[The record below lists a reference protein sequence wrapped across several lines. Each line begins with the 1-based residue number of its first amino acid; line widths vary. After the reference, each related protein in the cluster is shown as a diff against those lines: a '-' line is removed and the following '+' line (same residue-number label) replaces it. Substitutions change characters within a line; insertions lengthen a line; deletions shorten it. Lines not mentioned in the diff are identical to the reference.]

1 MVNQTVM
8 FYEDM
13 LSADSH
19 MRKMI
24 KDGYKVVT
32 MAATPKHGVIV
43 VYEQVE
49 KPPSGGSR
57 GLMDDIKNGKG
68 LPPLPKKEW
77 E

>member
-32 MAATPKHGVIV
+32 MAASPKNGVMV
-43 VYEQVE
+43 VYKKIDK
-49 KPPSGGSR
+49 KPLER
-57 GLMDDIKNGKG
+57 QHGLMDDIKAG
-68 LPPLPKKEW
+68 
-77 E
+77 